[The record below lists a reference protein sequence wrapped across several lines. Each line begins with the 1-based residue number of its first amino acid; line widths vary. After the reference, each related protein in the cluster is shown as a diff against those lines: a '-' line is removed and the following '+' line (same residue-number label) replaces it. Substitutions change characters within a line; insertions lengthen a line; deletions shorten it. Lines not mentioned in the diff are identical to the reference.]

1 MKKQAIAAVVAVS
14 ALLVGCQSNPPIVAP
29 AEEISQ
35 VSSGAPKWVTTPP
48 LEGQYLYG
56 VGSAEVYGDSVRAA
70 QKADDVARGDL
81 IKQLKVSVS
90 QSLTATTATHNN
102 EVFSKTEII
111 VNSKVPETEMVGI
124 ERADTYVDEV
134 NKVAYAM
141 VRLDRAKAISAT
153 KAQLRRQELLLSKFE
168 AYQNS
173 GNVMKD
179 LRTLMPA
186 STEIRKYELD
196 AEKLNLLAAN
206 NKQHLA
212 GLYMPTEL
220 KQRIFELISSVQIRL
235 EPTNKE
241 AHKLETLMARQ
252 LSKLDVRVVN
262 SQDAE
267 LVLRYSLEVLEK
279 EQQQTQFVLMSAD
292 VSVVDST
299 GRVVTAGVISAKGGA
314 YDKDVAHKRALAKVS
329 DKIETEVV
337 RGLLDAI

>member
-1 MKKQAIAAVVAVS
+1 MNKQVIAVVMASV
-14 ALLVGCQSNPPIVAP
+14 LVVGCQSNPPVIAP
-29 AEEISQ
+29 AEEVQQ
-35 VSSGAPKWVTTPP
+35 VSSGAPKWVSVPP

-124 ERADTYVDEV
+124 ERADTYVDEA
-134 NKVAYAM
+134 NKVVYAM
-141 VRLDRAKAISAT
+141 VRLDRAKAIAAT
-153 KAQLRRQELLLSKFE
+153 KAQLRRQELSLRKFE
-168 AYQNS
+168 TYQNT
-173 GNVMKD
+173 GEVMKD
-179 LRTLMPA
+179 LRALMPA
-186 STEIRKYELD
+186 LTEIRKYELD
-196 AEKLNLLAAN
+196 ADKLNLLAAN

-220 KQRIFELISSVQIRL
+220 KLRIFELISSMQVRL
-235 EPTNKE
+235 EPTNKA

-252 LSKLDVRVVN
+252 LTQLDVKVVN
-262 SQDAE
+262 SPEAE
-267 LVLRYSLEVLEK
+267 LIIRYSLDTLEK
-279 EQQQTQFVLMSAD
+279 ENQQTQFVLMSAD
-292 VSVVDST
+292 VTVVDST

-314 YDKDVAHKRALAKVS
+314 YDRDVAHKRALAKVS

-337 RGLLDAI
+337 KGLLDAI